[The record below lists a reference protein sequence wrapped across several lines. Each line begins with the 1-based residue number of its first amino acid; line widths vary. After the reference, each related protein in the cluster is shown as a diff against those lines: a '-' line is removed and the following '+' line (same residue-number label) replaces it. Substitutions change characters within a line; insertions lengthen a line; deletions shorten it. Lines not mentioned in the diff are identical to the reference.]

1 MEKCSVRFD
10 DSIKTCV
17 SIFVDLLNIRIIH
30 FQIEYFS
37 AIRAYY
43 MVMRFAAPIKTI
55 ATGRCRNP
63 ECFTDVGKQ
72 IQVAVDGSEADIR
85 KFFFYMKIYGIS
97 RRMCGCNKY
106 SLIEARC
113 LLYFKAAITSSFR

>member
-1 MEKCSVRFD
+1 MEKCVVRFD
-10 DSIKTCV
+10 NSIKTCV
-17 SIFVDLLNIRIIH
+17 GIFVDLLDIRIIH

-43 MVMRFAAPIKTI
+43 MVMRFTASIKTVT
-55 ATGRCRNP
+55 AGRCRNP
-63 ECFTDVGKQ
+63 ECFADVGKQ

-97 RRMCGCNKY
+97 RRMCGCV
-106 SLIEARC
+106 
-113 LLYFKAAITSSFR
+113 